1 MSRFPPK
8 KIQNQVYHKEG
19 KKVLL
24 IDADPQGDLTT
35 CLGYYDQ
42 DNLQHTIGT
51 LMADTMY
58 DNELKV
64 EESILHHSEGVD
76 LIPANLDLS
85 AIEFSL
91 VNAMSREFTIKNC
104 IADIKNKYDYV
115 LIDCMPSLGMITINA
130 LACSNKVIVPVQA
143 EYLAAKGMGQ
153 LLKTIKRV
161 QKQIN
166 PNVPEFRVGDTVTVG
181 CKIKDFRN
189 GKEVNRIQNFTGK
202 QVVYE
207 TRFSKE
213 GDLCKEYLLDEVRFN
228 TSTILFRR
236 SVIEELNGFDESFV
250 RHQDYE
256 LMVRFFMNNL
266 ILCSGLDFLSEYDT
280 TQIRTYNHNPRKDF
294 AVKEKFL
301 STFHDFFE
309 KKYAFFALLCFSN
322 HSKSIAKGKNHLLK
336 ALILR

>member
-1 MSRFPPK
+1 MKMENTLVSVIIPTYKRSDCICNTIDSVLNQTYSNIEIIVVDDNGRGSVEQQETESLLSEYIKTNKIVYVVHDVNKNGSAARNTGFRISSGEFINFLDDDDVFHPK
-8 KIQNQVYHKEG
+8 KIEKQ
-19 KKVLL
+19 
-24 IDADPQGDLTT
+24 
-35 CLGYYDQ
+35 
-42 DNLQHTIGT
+42 
-51 LMADTMY
+51 
-58 DNELKV
+58 
-64 EESILHHSEGVD
+64 
-76 LIPANLDLS
+76 LDLLRKADAKYG
-85 AIEFSL
+85 AIYCNS
-91 VNAMSREFTIKNC
+91 
-104 IADIKNKYDYV
+104 
-115 LIDCMPSLGMITINA
+115 
-130 LACSNKVIVPVQA
+130 
-143 EYLAAKGMGQ
+143 
-153 LLKTIKRV
+153 
-161 QKQIN
+161 
-166 PNVPEFRVGDTVTVG
+166 
-181 CKIKDFRN
+181 KIK
-189 GKEVNRIQNFTGK
+189 RIQNFTGK

-309 KKYAFFALLCFSN
+309 KKGILLDVEHHFWCDCMLNCLYVADYRLFKDAFFKSFRARGFSVREIIRVFKCFFVGLM
-322 HSKSIAKGKNHLLK
+322 K
-336 ALILR
+336 